1 MHFNVSQNHSNICL
15 FLLLTTTTIAI
26 FSVLLLPSLL
36 NLMLLLILHYSLS
49 IFFFCRTFVMG
60 YGTAPNERLSTFVM
74 IVACIGLGI
83 PLALLVGGGCYICI
97 KRVRNRWMNIFRWWR
112 CHMAPKWSREK
123 GCWWDWWEWR
133 SDNGHEERGEE
144 KQKRKKRHDTTQY
157 NTKHI
162 DMFSNMLVPFD
173 RALHHAYI
181 DGNIV
186 NIICL
191 FFFQI
196 YV

>member
-1 MHFNVSQNHSNICL
+1 
-15 FLLLTTTTIAI
+15 
-26 FSVLLLPSLL
+26 
-36 NLMLLLILHYSLS
+36 
-49 IFFFCRTFVMG
+49 
-60 YGTAPNERLSTFVM
+60 
-74 IVACIGLGI
+74 
-83 PLALLVGGGCYICI
+83 
-97 KRVRNRWMNIFRWWR
+97 
-112 CHMAPKWSREK
+112 MAPKWSREK
-123 GCWWDWWEWR
+123 GCWWEWR

-157 NTKHI
+157 KTKHI

-191 FFFQI
+191 FFFFQI